1 MAEQREEYFYS
12 LILLFVPFR
21 NEASLLN
28 SNETAEEAFQCLLPA
43 NEECHN
49 HHSHL
54 QAILKAKTNL
64 KAIKKARQA
73 DALEE
78 PVVQNNDDPELPG
91 ELPGE
96 AKLAM
101 KDMCEMNAN
110 VGNDLSLDERVRML
124 NADQKRVFDNVTRH
138 LLHQKQHEDRECT
151 CNDLKPLRMF
161 ISGVGGTGKSFLI
174 EAIKAFVD
182 DLWSS
187 TDLKCAITAPTGL
200 APFNVGGVTIH
211 RLFQLP
217 IEHEG
222 KEAGYWSLSKAAQK
236 VMRTALRSLK
246 VLIIDEVSMV
256 SSLNLAYIHM
266 RLEELFGGND
276 WFGERNVLFVGD
288 LPQLQPVNGNPV
300 FEIISKKS
308 LCMKLGCATSVNIW
322 KDGVE
327 YDELTINERQK
338 NDGEYSVILDS
349 VRRGHLNQ
357 DAISVLKD
365 RVIDGTITEKI
376 TELQNLNKSPVC
388 LFPTRKQCEK
398 VNEDMLNLLKTEQHV
413 ITCIDEV
420 DETKS
425 TAKWQEKAAKQ
436 LKNLNRDCN
445 NTAGLEAVLN

>member
-1 MAEQREEYFYS
+1 MKKIQKMYHITRTEGEVRVNDYNPLLLLLWKANMDIQFVSESSLALAHYVTGYVTKAERSNMSEVWQEVSESKTIYGRLWSFDLRMLRSRECGLYEASDLLLSDHLFEKSDAVRWIDISMPHKRNHRLKDHSELLEMQSANPDSDNIFKENLCTTYYPNRPQELYDVCLHDFVANYDWYGKDSDGNRTYSKLGKPRLVNHKIFYPDMAEQREEYFYS

-28 SNETAEEAFQCLLPA
+28 SNETAEEAFQRLLPA

-78 PVVQNNDDPELPG
+78 PVQNNDDPELPG
-91 ELPGE
+91 E

-101 KDMCEMNAN
+101 NDMCEMNAN

-200 APFNVGGVTIH
+200 AAFNVGGVTIH
-211 RLFQLP
+211 
-217 IEHEG
+217 
-222 KEAGYWSLSKAAQK
+222 
-236 VMRTALRSLK
+236 
-246 VLIIDEVSMV
+246 
-256 SSLNLAYIHM
+256 
-266 RLEELFGGND
+266 
-276 WFGERNVLFVGD
+276 
-288 LPQLQPVNGNPV
+288 
-300 FEIISKKS
+300 
-308 LCMKLGCATSVNIW
+308 
-322 KDGVE
+322 
-327 YDELTINERQK
+327 
-338 NDGEYSVILDS
+338 
-349 VRRGHLNQ
+349 
-357 DAISVLKD
+357 
-365 RVIDGTITEKI
+365 
-376 TELQNLNKSPVC
+376 
-388 LFPTRKQCEK
+388 
-398 VNEDMLNLLKTEQHV
+398 
-413 ITCIDEV
+413 
-420 DETKS
+420 
-425 TAKWQEKAAKQ
+425 
-436 LKNLNRDCN
+436 
-445 NTAGLEAVLN
+445 